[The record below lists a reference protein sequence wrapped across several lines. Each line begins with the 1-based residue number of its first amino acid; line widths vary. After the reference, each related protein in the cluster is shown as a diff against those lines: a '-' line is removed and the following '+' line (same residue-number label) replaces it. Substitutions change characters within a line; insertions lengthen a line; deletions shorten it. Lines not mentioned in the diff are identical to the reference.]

1 MKKKMIPVLVAIL
14 LILVVAAAGVGMK
27 LIEKYSY
34 SKERA
39 DLAEYFGVSNNE
51 DVAILLQNEFLEQ
64 KAKLWN
70 GTYYLDFD
78 TVQTYFND
86 RFYVDKVENLLI
98 YTSPN
103 GIFKYAQG

>member
-39 DLAEYFGVSNNE
+39 DLAEVG
-51 DVAILLQNEFLEQ
+51 
-64 KAKLWN
+64 
-70 GTYYLDFD
+70 
-78 TVQTYFND
+78 
-86 RFYVDKVENLLI
+86 
-98 YTSPN
+98 
-103 GIFKYAQG
+103 